1 MLLAVDV
8 GNTQTSYGVFK
19 DSKLVHHWR
28 GETKAVR
35 SVDEYA
41 SFLIPLFQ
49 NVGVS
54 FKDFEGVVICS
65 VVPSCNFNLKK
76 FAETYI
82 EKEPFFIS
90 HANRSSFSMGVDTPA
105 EVGADRLANTAYAV
119 KHLSLPAIV
128 VDLGT
133 ATTFDV
139 ITKDKVY
146 QGGIIL
152 PGISMGAEGLS
163 RKTSLLPLVDTDFPN
178 SVIGKNTVTCIQSG
192 ILFGYCDAIDGLL
205 QRIQNELKS
214 PCEIVLTGGIAPL
227 IHRHLRASTQFLPNL
242 TLEGTEILYRQNV

>member
-1 MLLAVDV
+1 MLLAIDI
-8 GNTQTSYGVFK
+8 GNTQTSYGLFK
-19 DSKLVHHWR
+19 ETQLVHHWR

-41 SFLIPLFQ
+41 SFLIPLLQ
-49 NVGVS
+49 NVDIS
-54 FKDFEGVVICS
+54 LRDFEGVAVCS
-65 VVPSCNFNLKK
+65 VVPPCNFNVKK
-76 FAETYI
+76 FCENYLGKT
-82 EKEPFFIS
+82 PFFVS
-90 HANRSSFSMGVDTPA
+90 HTNKSAFSMGVETPS

-119 KHLSLPAIV
+119 KHLKLPAIV

-139 ITKDKVY
+139 ITQDKVY
-146 QGGIIL
+146 QGGVIL

-163 RKTSLLPLVDTDFPN
+163 RKTSLLPLVDTDFPK

-205 QRIQNELKS
+205 KRIQDELKS
-214 PCEIVLTGGIAPL
+214 SCEIVLTGGISPL
-227 IHRHLRASTQFLPNL
+227 IHRHLKLHTKILPNL
-242 TLEGTEILYRQNV
+242 TLEGIEILYRDSH